1 MEHQAI
7 QHKHIIIR
15 AECNNPPMWPDD
27 AIAWW
32 NKLVVDIGMKKLDI
46 KHNPICGY
54 VDTPGNSGL
63 TIAGIIE
70 TSHIAMHVWDELD
83 PALIQL
89 DVYTC
94 SSLDTSVVMKAL
106 EQFEPVGIETKF
118 LDREHALND
127 NS

>member
-32 NKLVVDIGMKKLDI
+32 NKLVVDIGMKKLDVE
-46 KHNPICGY
+46 HNPICGY

-106 EQFEPVGIETKF
+106 EQFEPVAIETKF
-118 LDREHALND
+118 LDREYALND

>member
-7 QHKHIIIR
+7 QHKHIIVR

-27 AIAWW
+27 AVAWW
-32 NKLVVDIGMKKLDI
+32 NQLVKDIGMKKLDVE
-46 KHNPICGY
+46 HNPICGY

-94 SSLDTSVVMKAL
+94 SSLDTKVVMKAL
-106 EQFEPVGIETKF
+106 EQFDPVDIETKF
-118 LDREHALND
+118 LDREYALND
-127 NS
+127 NT

>member
-1 MEHQAI
+1 MQHQAI

-32 NKLVVDIGMKKLDI
+32 NKLVVDIGMKKLDVE
-46 KHNPICGY
+46 HNPICGY

-89 DVYTC
+89 DVYTY

-118 LDREHALND
+118 LDREYALDD

>member
-1 MEHQAI
+1 MHQAI

-15 AECNNPPMWPDD
+15 AECNEPPMWPDD

-32 NKLVVDIGMKKLDI
+32 NQLVKDIGMKNLDVE
-46 KHNPICGY
+46 HNPICGY

-94 SSLDTSVVMKAL
+94 SSLDTKVVMKAL
-106 EQFEPVGIETKF
+106 QQFEPISIESKY
-118 LDREHALND
+118 LDREYRLHEQ
-127 NS
+127 S

>member
-7 QHKHIIIR
+7 QHKHIIVR

-27 AIAWW
+27 AVAWR
-32 NKLVVDIGMKKLDI
+32 NQLVKDIGMKKLDVE
-46 KHNPICGY
+46 HNPICGY

-106 EQFEPVGIETKF
+106 EQFDPVGIETKF
-118 LDREHALND
+118 LDREYALND

>member
-1 MEHQAI
+1 MHQAI

-32 NKLVVDIGMKKLDI
+32 NQLVKDIGMKKLDVE
-46 KHNPICGY
+46 HNPICGY

-70 TSHIAMHVWDELD
+70 SSHIAMHVWDELD

-94 SSLDTSVVMKAL
+94 SSLDTKIVMKAL
-106 EQFEPVGIETKF
+106 QQFEPISVESKY
-118 LDREHALND
+118 LDREYRLHEQ
-127 NS
+127 S

>member
-1 MEHQAI
+1 
-7 QHKHIIIR
+7 
-15 AECNNPPMWPDD
+15 MWPDD

-32 NKLVVDIGMKKLDI
+32 NKLVVDIGMKKLDVE
-46 KHNPICGY
+46 HNPICGY

-118 LDREHALND
+118 LDREYALDD

>member
-1 MEHQAI
+1 MHQAI

-15 AECNNPPMWPDD
+15 AECNEPPMWPDD

-32 NKLVVDIGMKKLDI
+32 NQLVKDIGMKKLDVE
-46 KHNPICGY
+46 HNPICGY

-94 SSLDTSVVMKAL
+94 SSLDTKVVMNAL
-106 EQFEPVGIETKF
+106 QQFEPISIESKY
-118 LDREHALND
+118 LDREYRLHEQ
-127 NS
+127 S

>member
-1 MEHQAI
+1 MQHQAI

-32 NKLVVDIGMKKLDI
+32 NKLVVDIGMKKLDVE
-46 KHNPICGY
+46 HNPICGY

-70 TSHIAMHVWDELD
+70 TSHIAMHVWDEID
-83 PALIQL
+83 PYLIQI

-118 LDREHALND
+118 LDREYALND

>member
-32 NKLVVDIGMKKLDI
+32 NKLVVDIGMKKLDVE
-46 KHNPICGY
+46 HNPICGY

-70 TSHIAMHVWDELD
+70 TSHIAMHVSDELD

-118 LDREHALND
+118 LDREYALND

>member
-32 NKLVVDIGMKKLDI
+32 NKLVVDIGMKKLDVE
-46 KHNPICGY
+46 HNPICGY

-94 SSLDTSVVMKAL
+94 SSLDKDMIFAEL
-106 EQFEPVGIETKF
+106 EQWNPTKVEWKY
-118 LDREHALND
+118 LDREFGLNEVE
-127 NS
+127 

>member
-7 QHKHIIIR
+7 QHKHIIVR

-27 AIAWW
+27 AVAWW
-32 NKLVVDIGMKKLDI
+32 NQLVKDIGMKKLDVE
-46 KHNPICGY
+46 HNPICGY

-70 TSHIAMHVWDELD
+70 TRHIAMHVWDELD

-94 SSLDTSVVMKAL
+94 SSLDTKVVMKAL
-106 EQFEPVGIETKF
+106 EQFDPVDIETKF
-118 LDREHALND
+118 LDREYALND
-127 NS
+127 NT

>member
-1 MEHQAI
+1 MHQAI

-15 AECNNPPMWPDD
+15 AECNEPPMWPDD

-32 NKLVVDIGMKKLDI
+32 NQLVKDIGMKKLDVE
-46 KHNPICGY
+46 HNPICGY

-94 SSLDTSVVMKAL
+94 SSLDTKVVMKAL
-106 EQFEPVGIETKF
+106 QQFEPISIESKY
-118 LDREHALND
+118 LDREYRLHEQ
-127 NS
+127 S

>member
-1 MEHQAI
+1 MHQAI

-15 AECNNPPMWPDD
+15 AECNNPPMWPND

-32 NKLVVDIGMKKLDI
+32 NQLVKDIGMKKLDVE
-46 KHNPICGY
+46 HNPICGY

-94 SSLDTSVVMKAL
+94 SSLDTKIVMKAL
-106 EQFEPVGIETKF
+106 QQFEPISVESKY
-118 LDREHALND
+118 LDREYRLHEQ
-127 NS
+127 S

>member
-1 MEHQAI
+1 
-7 QHKHIIIR
+7 
-15 AECNNPPMWPDD
+15 
-27 AIAWW
+27 
-32 NKLVVDIGMKKLDI
+32 MKKLDVE
-46 KHNPICGY
+46 HNPICGY

-94 SSLDTSVVMKAL
+94 SSLDTKIVMKAL
-106 EQFEPVGIETKF
+106 QQFEPISVESKY
-118 LDREHALND
+118 LDREYRLHEQ
-127 NS
+127 S

>member
-1 MEHQAI
+1 MQHQAI

-32 NKLVVDIGMKKLDI
+32 NKLVVDIGMKKLDVE
-46 KHNPICGY
+46 HNPICGY

-118 LDREHALND
+118 LDREYALND

>member
-27 AIAWW
+27 AIACW
-32 NKLVVDIGMKKLDI
+32 NKLVVDIGMKKLDVE
-46 KHNPICGY
+46 HNPICGY

-118 LDREHALND
+118 LDREYALND

>member
-32 NKLVVDIGMKKLDI
+32 NKLVVDIGMKKLDVE
-46 KHNPICGY
+46 HNPICGY

-106 EQFEPVGIETKF
+106 EQFDPVGIETKF
-118 LDREHALND
+118 LDREYALND

>member
-1 MEHQAI
+1 MHQAI

-15 AECNNPPMWPDD
+15 AECNEPPMWPDD
-27 AIAWW
+27 AIVWW
-32 NKLVVDIGMKKLDI
+32 NQLVKDIGMKKLDVE
-46 KHNPICGY
+46 HNPICGY

-94 SSLDTSVVMKAL
+94 SSLDTKVVMKAL
-106 EQFEPVGIETKF
+106 QQFEPISIESKY
-118 LDREHALND
+118 LDREYRLHEQ
-127 NS
+127 S

>member
-7 QHKHIIIR
+7 QHKHIIVR

-27 AIAWW
+27 AVAWW
-32 NKLVVDIGMKKLDI
+32 NQLVKDIGMKKLDVE
-46 KHNPICGY
+46 HNPICGY

-89 DVYTC
+89 DVNTC

-106 EQFEPVGIETKF
+106 EQFDPVGIETKF
-118 LDREHALND
+118 LDREYALND

>member
-7 QHKHIIIR
+7 QHKHIIVR

-27 AIAWW
+27 AVAWW
-32 NKLVVDIGMKKLDI
+32 NQLVKDIGMKKLDVE
-46 KHNPICGY
+46 HNPICGY

-83 PALIQL
+83 PALLQL
-89 DVYTC
+89 GVYTC
-94 SSLDTSVVMKAL
+94 SSLDTKVVMKAL
-106 EQFEPVGIETKF
+106 EQFDPVDIETKF
-118 LDREHALND
+118 LDREYALND
-127 NS
+127 NT

>member
-1 MEHQAI
+1 MHQAI

-15 AECNNPPMWPDD
+15 TECNNPPMQPDD
-27 AIAWW
+27 AVAWW
-32 NKLVVDIGMKKLDI
+32 NKLVKDIGMKKLDVAN
-46 KHNPICGY
+46 NPICGY

-94 SSLDTSVVMKAL
+94 SSLDTDVVIKAL
-106 EQFEPVGIETKF
+106 QQFDPISIEHKVF
-118 LDREHALND
+118 DREYRLHEQ
-127 NS
+127 S

>member
-1 MEHQAI
+1 MQHQAI

-118 LDREHALND
+118 LDREYALND

>member
-32 NKLVVDIGMKKLDI
+32 NKLVVDIGMKKLDVE
-46 KHNPICGY
+46 HNPICGY

-118 LDREHALND
+118 LDREYALND

>member
-32 NKLVVDIGMKKLDI
+32 NKLVVDIGIKKLDVE
-46 KHNPICGY
+46 HNPICGY

-118 LDREHALND
+118 LDREYALND

>member
-7 QHKHIIIR
+7 QHKHIIVR

-27 AIAWW
+27 AVAWW
-32 NKLVVDIGMKKLDI
+32 NQLVKDIGMKKLDVE
-46 KHNPICGY
+46 HNPICGY

-94 SSLDTSVVMKAL
+94 SSLDTKVVMKAL
-106 EQFEPVGIETKF
+106 EQFDPVGIETKL
-118 LDREHALND
+118 LDREYALDD
-127 NS
+127 NT

>member
-1 MEHQAI
+1 MHQAI

-32 NKLVVDIGMKKLDI
+32 NQLVKDIGMKKLDVE
-46 KHNPICGY
+46 HNPICGY

-94 SSLDTSVVMKAL
+94 SSLDTKIVMKAL
-106 EQFEPVGIETKF
+106 QQFEPISVESKY
-118 LDREHALND
+118 LDREYRLHEQ
-127 NS
+127 S

>member
-1 MEHQAI
+1 MHQAI

-32 NKLVVDIGMKKLDI
+32 NQLVKDIGMKKLDVE
-46 KHNPICGY
+46 HNPICGY

-94 SSLDTSVVMKAL
+94 SSLDTDVVIKAL
-106 EQFEPVGIETKF
+106 QQFDPISIEHKVF
-118 LDREHALND
+118 DREYRLHEQ
-127 NS
+127 S

>member
-7 QHKHIIIR
+7 QHKHIKIR
-15 AECNNPPMWPDD
+15 AESNNPPMWPDD
-27 AIAWW
+27 EIAWW
-32 NKLVVDIGMKKLDI
+32 NKLVVDIGMKKLDVE
-46 KHNPICGY
+46 HNPICGY

-118 LDREHALND
+118 LDREYALND